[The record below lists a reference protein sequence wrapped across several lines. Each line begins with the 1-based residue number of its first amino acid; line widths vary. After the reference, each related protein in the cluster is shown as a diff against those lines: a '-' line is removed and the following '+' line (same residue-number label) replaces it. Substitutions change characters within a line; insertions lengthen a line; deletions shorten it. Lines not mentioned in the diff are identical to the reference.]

1 MCKQSPH
8 LSAKCKR
15 LARREQQLRRSP
27 KPIKGRAASVSA
39 TVNKQHPCKLPMC
52 SEVCDSLNS
61 LNMEDT
67 SINSPVLLMTIPPTD
82 SRSISPLTPSPSREL
97 RGVRLFRAISRK
109 LARRSVDDLS
119 YTCEEDSR
127 SSSTDSCSSTSASAR
142 CSRSK
147 KLQNGSSCSSGG
159 SGFRS
164 VSPNHIS
171 SSGSDTSSESHNNTV
186 SKYRHHSTTGTSFRK
201 VFQSL
206 SISNSRS
213 QSCSS
218 SSKEGKKKSS
228 KKSTPKRIL
237 RPPVTYTYVRGL
249 SGLPTQRVPRSSA
262 RIYTGQTGC
271 GCVSNGSYVP
281 GLHR

>member
-1 MCKQSPH
+1 MIIQSACIY
-8 LSAKCKR
+8 SANMV
-15 LARREQQLRRSP
+15 ETP
-27 KPIKGRAASVSA
+27 
-39 TVNKQHPCKLPMC
+39 VN
-52 SEVCDSLNS
+52 S
-61 LNMEDT
+61 T
-67 SINSPVLLMTIPPTD
+67 VLLMTIPSTD
-82 SRSISPLTPSPSREL
+82 ARSISPLTPSPSREL

-127 SSSTDSCSSTSASAR
+127 SSSTDSCCSTSASAR

-147 KLQNGSSCSSGG
+147 KLQNGSSCSSNG

-164 VSPNHIS
+164 TSPNHLS
-171 SSGSDTSSESHNNTV
+171 SSGSDTSSESQNNTI
-186 SKYRHHSTTGTSFRK
+186 SSHRHSSTSASFRK

-206 SISNSRS
+206 TISNSRS
-213 QSCSS
+213 QSCG
-218 SSKEGKKKSS
+218 SKDGKKKAS

-249 SGLPTQRVPRSSA
+249 SGLPTQRVPRTSN
-262 RIYTGQTGC
+262 RIYLGQTGC
-271 GCVSNGSYVP
+271 GCVSNSSYVA